1 MGFISVDVSRE
12 IYEKFF
18 YYGVLVVPNERKRSD
33 IIPNAENWQVKD
45 ICKKLL
51 SRNCVAIKKSA
62 RSNYYIL
69 NNEGIDHLRKM
80 LNKSQDDVPLTQSK
94 TSANAVHLGK
104 MQSLAK
110 EEAAEGAAS
119 QVKEANI
126 APAESEIAFRGG
138 FRTPAAAS

>member
-1 MGFISVDVSRE
+1 
-12 IYEKFF
+12 
-18 YYGVLVVPNERKRSD
+18 
-33 IIPNAENWQVKD
+33 
-45 ICKKLL
+45 
-51 SRNCVAIKKSA
+51 
-62 RSNYYIL
+62 
-69 NNEGIDHLRKM
+69 M

-138 FRTPAAAS
+138 FRTPAATS